1 MSNLLATKLRRPALS
16 TKCVHR
22 PQLIQRLRDGL
33 DSGRRVTLV
42 SAPAGFGKTTCI
54 SEWVNALDLPL
65 AWLSLDPADDDPGRF
80 FTYLIAALQ
89 QVDANVGQEIAGVLR
104 AGQLPPGD
112 VISTTLLNDLLEWE
126 NRCLLILDDFQVIQD
141 HFILEILGQLVTNL
155 PPALHLILL
164 TREDP
169 SLPLARLRANNQLT
183 EIRAADLRFTDREAD
198 QFLNELLGLSLSR
211 LDIAALE
218 DRTEGWIVG
227 LQLAGLSLRGRTD
240 SSGFIA
246 NLSGSHRFILSY
258 LTEEVLSRQPEDI
271 QHFLLQTSILD
282 RLNGDLCN
290 AVTGRIDSHSLL
302 QQLFNANLFL
312 IPLDDEGHWYRYHQL
327 FADLLRDRHTT
338 LLKDQTAELHQR
350 ASQWYVQ
357 AGMVREAIEHA
368 LAAADYATAVHLIED
383 HAMDMLMQW
392 HIKTVDGWMQAI
404 PAEWCLHSPR
414 ANLAFAWLHMMRGA
428 YDQAAP
434 YLQRLHALFSD
445 PQTSEETTDPAL
457 TARWLAIQSML
468 LNAQGKPAES
478 VALGSRALEIAPEGD
493 SRVRS
498 LIYLGLANA
507 YQQLDDYARAVDAF
521 QMIIR
526 YGRAAT
532 NSVSELL
539 GSSGLALLAIQHGQ
553 LHFAYDLAAQGIE
566 RVERSGSLPPIST
579 AVYGELGVIHYQWH
593 QLEQAHHYFRR
604 AIQVSALSGYS
615 DAELFYGVILS
626 RLFQIEGNLEAAARE
641 LQKAVDLMQVVA
653 PAAVREEVV
662 SQQVRIYLAQNR
674 LAAAEALL
682 TGHGFSFQGKFSFP
696 DLKSGQQNAR
706 PVAVLYLSALRIL
719 LHRARVRRELAISK
733 PGIELADQL
742 IAGALQHHYL
752 LFALEA
758 LLVRAQLHAAL
769 GNEQASLADCA
780 QAVELAEPEGFL
792 SIFVEEGLPIA
803 AALAALLKHDRLGV
817 AQRTHVEKTLAA
829 FSGSQPP
836 LDTRGEQPVPPHP
849 TAQDGSEMA
858 LIEPLTDRELDVLRL
873 MAEGLK
879 YEEIAH
885 RLFISVNTVRSHV
898 KVIYGKLEVNN
909 RTQAIER
916 ARRWQML

>member
-1 MSNLLATKLRRPALS
+1 MTSNLLATKLRRPALS
-16 TKCVHR
+16 HQRVQR
-22 PQLIQRLRDGL
+22 PHLIQCLNEGL

-54 SEWVNALDLPL
+54 SEWIDTLDLPV

-89 QVDANVGQEIAGVLR
+89 QVDINAGREIEGILR

-112 VISTTLLNDLLEWE
+112 VISTTLLNDLLEWKD
-126 NRCLLILDDFQVIQD
+126 RRLLILDDFQVLQD
-141 HFILEILGQLVTNL
+141 RFILEILEQLVANL
-155 PPALHLILL
+155 PSALHLILI

-183 EIRAADLRFTDREAD
+183 EIRAADLRFIDREAD
-198 QFLNELLGLSLSR
+198 QFMNELLGLALSR
-211 LDIAALE
+211 SDIAALE

-227 LQLAGLSLRGRTD
+227 LQLAGLSLRGRSD
-240 SSGFIA
+240 PSGFIA

-258 LTEEVLSRQPEDI
+258 LTEEVLNRQPDDI

-290 AVTGRIDSHSLL
+290 AVTGRTDSHALL

-312 IPLDDEGHWYRYHQL
+312 IPLDDEGQWYRYHQL
-327 FADLLRDRHTT
+327 FADLLRDRHITF
-338 LLKDQTAELHQR
+338 LKDQTIELHRR
-350 ASQWYVQ
+350 ASQWYLQ

-368 LAAADYATAVHLIED
+368 LAATDYATAVHLIED

-392 HIKTVDGWMQAI
+392 HVKTVDGWLHSI
-404 PAEWCLHSPR
+404 PDEWCQHSPH
-414 ANLAFAWLHMMRGA
+414 ANLAFAWLHIMRGA
-428 YDQAAP
+428 FDQAAP
-434 YLQRLHALFSD
+434 YLQRLYTLFSD
-445 PQTSEETTDPAL
+445 PQLNEETTDPAL
-457 TARWLAIQSML
+457 TAKWLAIQSML
-468 LNAQGKPAES
+468 LNAQGKAAQS
-478 VALGSRALEIAPEGD
+478 VALSHRALEIAPEDDG
-493 SRVRS
+493 RVRS
-498 LIYLGLANA
+498 LIYLALAGA
-507 YQQLDDYARAVDAF
+507 YQQLDDYDRTVAAF
-521 QMIIR
+521 QMLIQ
-526 YGRAAT
+526 YGRTTT

-539 GSSGLALLAIQHGQ
+539 GSSALALLAIERGQ
-553 LHFAYDLAAQGIE
+553 LHFAFDLASQAIE
-566 RVERSGSLPPIST
+566 RVERSGSLPPVST

-641 LQKAVDLMQVVA
+641 LQKAVDLMQVAA
-653 PAAVREEVV
+653 PMVVREEVIA
-662 SQQVRIYLAQNR
+662 QQVRIYLAQNR

-682 TGHGFSFQGKFSFP
+682 VSQGFSFQDPFAFP
-696 DLKSGQQNAR
+696 DLKPGPQNAR
-706 PVAVLYLSALRIL
+706 SIAMLYLSTLRIL
-719 LHRARVRRELAISK
+719 LYRARVRRELANLK

-742 IAGALQHHYL
+742 IAGALQHHYI

-758 LLVRAQLHAAL
+758 LLVRAQLYATL
-769 GNEQASLADCA
+769 RNEQACLADCA

-792 SIFVEEGLPIA
+792 NIFFEEGSLIA
-803 AALAALLKHDRLGV
+803 ESLAALLQHDRLGDV
-817 AQRTHVEKTLAA
+817 QRRHVEKILAA
-829 FSGSQPP
+829 FSDSQP
-836 LDTRGEQPVPPHP
+836 EQPVSSRP
-849 TAQDGSEMA
+849 TVRDESAID

-879 YEEIAH
+879 YEGIAQ

-898 KVIYGKLEVNN
+898 KVIYGKLQVQN
-909 RTQAIER
+909 RTQAVER
-916 ARRWQML
+916 ARRLQLL